1 MKKCIKV
8 LLTLCIILGM
18 LSTTVYAEEAK
29 PFEYDDESI
38 VAIVEGILT
47 EVDAFNDY
55 ELDYYIDNS
64 LGITKTIC
72 EKYKEFRENDTL
84 GEFVEFKNSKIEN
97 TENAA
102 IVTVTAAYEKADIE
116 LTVTYMEI
124 QNGTAKSIVP
134 TDIDISVVSDGKGT
148 SKSEALKNAAL
159 NTLMGICIVVVMLML
174 ISFIISLF
182 RFIPK
187 LQDMLLKKR
196 TEKLMS
202 NTMAET
208 TDNSKNDVV
217 EQIIEKEELID
228 DTELVA
234 VITAAICAATGA
246 SGDSFVVR
254 SIRKSRFR

>member
-18 LSTTVYAEEAK
+18 ISTTAYAEETK
-29 PFEYDDESI
+29 PFEYDDDSI
-38 VAIVEGILT
+38 IAIVEGILT
-47 EVDAFNDY
+47 EVDAFTDY

-72 EKYKEFRENDTL
+72 EEYKELRENDTL
-84 GEFVEFKNSKIEN
+84 GDFVEFKDSKVEN
-97 TENAA
+97 TDNAA
-102 IVTVTAAYEKADIE
+102 IVTVTAAYEKTDVK

-124 QNGTAKSIVP
+124 KNGSDVSIVP
-134 TDIDISVVSDGKGT
+134 TDIELEVLSDGESV
-148 SKSEALKNAAL
+148 SKWDSVKNAAL
-159 NTLMGICIVVVMLML
+159 NTLMGICIVVLML
-174 ISFIISLF
+174 TIISFIISLF
-182 RFIPK
+182 RYIPK
-187 LQDMLLKKR
+187 LQDKLSRKKNEPV
-196 TEKLMS
+196 TAYIGEKV
-202 NTMAET
+202 E
-208 TDNSKNDVV
+208 DKVV
-217 EQIIEKEELID
+217 TQIIEKEELSD

>member
-18 LSTTVYAEEAK
+18 ISTTAYAEEKK
-29 PFEYDDESI
+29 PFEYEDDSI
-38 VAIVEGILT
+38 IAIVKGILT
-47 EVDAFNDY
+47 EVDAFTDY
-55 ELDYYIDNS
+55 ELDYYVGNS

-72 EKYKEFRENDTL
+72 EKYKELRENDTL
-84 GEFVEFKNSKIEN
+84 GKFVEFKDSKIAN

-102 IVTVTAAYEKADIE
+102 IVTVTAAYEKTDVK

-124 QNGTAKSIVP
+124 KNGSDKSIVP
-134 TDIDISVVSDGKGT
+134 TDIEIEVVSDSGAV
-148 SKSEALKNAAL
+148 SKWDSLKNAAL
-159 NTLMGICIVVVMLML
+159 NTLMGICIVVLMLTL

-182 RFIPK
+182 KFIPK
-187 LQDMLLKKR
+187 LQKKFS
-196 TEKLMS
+196 EK
-202 NTMAET
+202 NT
-208 TDNSKNDVV
+208 VV
-217 EQIIEKEELID
+217 TVDKVEEKVITQIIEKEEMSD

-254 SIRKSRFR
+254 SIKKTRFR

>member
-1 MKKCIKV
+1 MMTERSIMKKHIKV

-18 LSTTVYAEEAK
+18 ISTTVYAEETK
-29 PFEYDDESI
+29 PFLYDDDSI

-47 EVDAFNDY
+47 EVDSFTDY
-55 ELDYYIDNS
+55 ELDYYTNNS

-72 EKYKEFRENDTL
+72 EEYKELRENDTL
-84 GEFVEFKNSKIEN
+84 GEFVEFKDSNIKN
-97 TENAA
+97 TENAV
-102 IVTVTAAYEKADIE
+102 IVTVTAAYEKTDVE

-124 QNGTAKSIVP
+124 KNGSEASIVP
-134 TDIDISVVSDGKGT
+134 TDIEIELVSENIST
-148 SKSEALKNAAL
+148 SEALKDAAL
-159 NTLMGICIVVVMLML
+159 NTLMGICIVVVMLTL

-182 RFIPK
+182 KYIPK
-187 LQDMLLKKR
+187 LQDKFSKKKKKDIYIER
-196 TEKLMS
+196 TEEK
-202 NTMAET
+202 
-208 TDNSKNDVV
+208 VV
-217 EQIIEKEELID
+217 EQIIEKEELSD

>member
-18 LSTTVYAEEAK
+18 ISTTAYAEETK
-29 PFEYDDESI
+29 PFEYDDDSI
-38 VAIVEGILT
+38 IAIVEGILT
-47 EVDAFNDY
+47 EVDDFTDY

-72 EKYKEFRENDTL
+72 EKYKELRENDTL
-84 GEFVEFKNSKIEN
+84 GDFVEFKDSKVEN

-102 IVTVTAAYEKADIE
+102 IVTVTAAYEKTDVK

-124 QNGTAKSIVP
+124 KNGSDVSIVP
-134 TDIDISVVSDGKGT
+134 TDIELETISGESVSKWD
-148 SKSEALKNAAL
+148 SVKNAAL
-159 NTLMGICIVVVMLML
+159 NTIMGICIVVLMLTL

-182 RFIPK
+182 KFIPK
-187 LQDMLLKKR
+187 LQDRFLKKKKAFVAAD
-196 TEKLMS
+196 TADKVEDK
-202 NTMAET
+202 
-208 TDNSKNDVV
+208 VV
-217 EQIIEKEELID
+217 TQIIEKEELSD

>member
-18 LSTTVYAEEAK
+18 LSTTAYAEETK
-29 PFEYDDESI
+29 PFEYDDDSI
-38 VAIVEGILT
+38 IAIVEGILK
-47 EVDAFNDY
+47 EVDAFTDY

-72 EKYKEFRENDTL
+72 EEYKELRENDTL
-84 GEFVEFKNSKIEN
+84 GDFVEFKDSKVEN

-102 IVTVTAAYEKADIE
+102 IVTVTAAYEKTDVK

-124 QNGTAKSIVP
+124 KNGSEVSIVP
-134 TDIDISVVSDGKGT
+134 TDIELETISGEDVSKWD
-148 SKSEALKNAAL
+148 SVKNAAL
-159 NTLMGICIVVVMLML
+159 NTLMGICIVVLMLTL

-182 RFIPK
+182 KFIPK
-187 LQDMLLKKR
+187 IQDKLSKKN
-196 TEKLMS
+196 KAFV
-202 NTMAET
+202 AEEAA
-208 TDNSKNDVV
+208 DNAKDKVV
-217 EQIIEKEELID
+217 TQIMEKEELSD